1 MPPKAKAKR
10 KDTDQPGNTTSEL
23 SQSRASRQ
31 SRHRSSSEK
40 QQLQQ
45 QHTANNKPNWP
56 PLRPLIPSSDLSLEP
71 LLDDQ
76 IYLIRRFFT
85 SSLCKTYVS
94 CLSSLPLITT
104 ARNPKKGE
112 AVRVNDRFQI
122 HDAGFAESLWSS
134 TALKQLVLVEET
146 RRGGVQFQ
154 EGEIESEIDNDEDNG
169 VDALWGGRPLGLNPN
184 IRIYRYV
191 QGQFFARHYDESN
204 TLHFSSPSPDTETTI
219 PARTTWTLL
228 IYLTATEGGETV
240 FYEDASTT
248 PSDRSSSSSSKT
260 IAVAPEVGMALLHR
274 HGERC
279 LLHEG
284 KEVRK
289 GVKWVI
295 RSDLVVAR

>member
-1 MPPKAKAKR
+1 MPPKAKR
-10 KDTDQPGNTTSEL
+10 KDTNKPGNTEL
-23 SQSRASRQ
+23 SQ
-31 SRHRSSSEK
+31 SRHRSSEK
-40 QQLQQ
+40 QRQRQQLQQ
-45 QHTANNKPNWP
+45 QQHTSTNNNKPNWP
-56 PLRPLIPSSDLSLEP
+56 PLRPLIPASDLSLEP

-76 IYLIRRFFT
+76 IYLIRSFFT

-94 CLSSLPLITT
+94 FLSSLPLITT
-104 ARNPKKGE
+104 TAAGKPKKGE

-122 HDAGFAESLWSS
+122 HDADFAESLWSS
-134 TALKQLVLVEET
+134 TALKQLLL
-146 RRGGVQFQ
+146 
-154 EGEIESEIDNDEDNG
+154 NDNG
-169 VDALWGGRPLGLNPN
+169 MAALWGGRPLGLNPN

-204 TLHFSSPSPDTETTI
+204 TLHFSSPSPNSETTI

-240 FYEDASTT
+240 FYQDST
-248 PSDRSSSSSSKT
+248 SKSA

-289 GVKWVI
+289 GEKWVI
-295 RSDLVVAR
+295 RSDLVVTR

>member
-1 MPPKAKAKR
+1 
-10 KDTDQPGNTTSEL
+10 
-23 SQSRASRQ
+23 
-31 SRHRSSSEK
+31 
-40 QQLQQ
+40 
-45 QHTANNKPNWP
+45 
-56 PLRPLIPSSDLSLEP
+56 

-76 IYLIRRFFT
+76 IYLIRSFFT

-94 CLSSLPLITT
+94 FLSSLPLITT
-104 ARNPKKGE
+104 TAAGKPKKGE

-122 HDAGFAESLWSS
+122 HDADFAESLWSS
-134 TALKQLVLVEET
+134 TALKQLLLVET
-146 RRGGVQFQ
+146 RRSGVRFQ
-154 EGEIESEIDNDEDNG
+154 GENENENENDNG
-169 VDALWGGRPLGLNPN
+169 MAALWGGRPLGLNPN

-204 TLHFSSPSPDTETTI
+204 TLHFSSPSPNSETTI

-240 FYEDASTT
+240 FYQDST
-248 PSDRSSSSSSKT
+248 SKSA

-289 GVKWVI
+289 GEKWVI
-295 RSDLVVAR
+295 RSDLVVTR